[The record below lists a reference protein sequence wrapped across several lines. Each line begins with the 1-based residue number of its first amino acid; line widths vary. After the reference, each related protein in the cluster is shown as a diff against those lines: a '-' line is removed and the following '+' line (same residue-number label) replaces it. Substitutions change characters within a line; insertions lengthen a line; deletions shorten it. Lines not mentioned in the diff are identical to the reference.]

1 MPTQQSTTTTTI
13 STSKSMVVAY
23 VLWFFFGQLGAHRF
37 YLGKT
42 GSAVAQ
48 LILGVLGWLLATF
61 VVGFF
66 LLGALWI
73 WLIVDIFLIPGLVR
87 SAQPVTVHQV
97 SHTVVS
103 DIPGAAAPVV
113 SEDSTVAATE
123 MLPPKEE

>member
-1 MPTQQSTTTTTI
+1 MPTQQSTTTTTLTTPK
-13 STSKSMVVAY
+13 STVVAY
-23 VLWFFFGQLGAHRF
+23 VLWFFFGQLGMHRF

-42 GSAVAQ
+42 GSALTQ
-48 LILGVLGWLLATF
+48 LILGVVGWLLTSL

-87 SAQPVTVHQV
+87 SSAPVVTYQI

-103 DIPGAAAPVV
+103 DISGAAAPVV
-113 SEDSTVAATE
+113 REDGTVATAE
-123 MLPPKEE
+123 MSPPQGE